1 MKNNGKPGASAVA
14 EPPVKTANDAP
25 GDLSSSGSRIP
36 TERRIWGP
44 DGFRPLALAGLTIL
58 LLGLCVWLAL
68 PFLPA
73 LAWGSAFAIIAWP
86 LHVWLRRKTGHPRAA
101 ALVTTVAVLLM
112 IVVPGLLIT
121 YEIIRETNSSAEQMR
136 NEAAGATVRA
146 RLATIPSLQGA
157 VAWIDSA
164 NIDLDAEIRRLIM
177 SYVREPSS
185 LLQGSLA
192 ALIQFALALFILYHF
207 LKDGPLL
214 REQVRRLLPMTRTD
228 ADRIF
233 LSVSDSVRANIY
245 ATVVTGL
252 INAITGGLLFWS
264 LGLPSPALWG
274 FVVFIMSV
282 LPVFGT
288 FVVWAPAAIYMLV
301 TNNWVAAALIVSWG
315 VVTALIVDT
324 LLYVR
329 LAGKRMRLHQVPA
342 MLAFLGGL
350 VLFGPSGMIL
360 GPAILSVTVAL
371 LDVWRRRPTPVEN
384 GQTLLTTSA

>member
-14 EPPVKTANDAP
+14 ELPVKAANEGP
-25 GDLSSSGSRIP
+25 GDSSSGGSRMP
-36 TERRIWGP
+36 TERRVWGP
-44 DGFRPLALAGLTIL
+44 DGFRPLALAGLTIV

-86 LHVWLRRKTGHPRAA
+86 LHVWLRRKSGYPRAA
-101 ALVTTVAVLLM
+101 ALATTVAVLLVL
-112 IVVPGLLIT
+112 VVPGLLVT
-121 YEIIRETNSSAEQMR
+121 YEILRETNSAAEKMR
-136 NEAAGATVRA
+136 NEAASATVRA
-146 RLATIPSLQGA
+146 RLAQIPMLQGI
-157 VAWIDSA
+157 VAWVDSA

-207 LKDGPLL
+207 LKDAPIL

-233 LSVSDSVRANIY
+233 GSVSDSVHANIY
-245 ATVVTGL
+245 ATVITGL
-252 INAITGGLLFWS
+252 IDAITGGLLFWA
-264 LGLPSPALWG
+264 LGLPSPVLWG
-274 FVVFIMSV
+274 VVIFIMSV

-288 FVVWAPAAIYMLV
+288 FVIWMPAAIYLLLTNQWLGALLV
-301 TNNWVAAALIVSWG
+301 SGWG
-315 VVTALIVDT
+315 VLTAVFVDS
-324 LLYVR
+324 LLYIR
-329 LAGKRMRLHQVPA
+329 LAGNRMRLHQVPA

-384 GQTLLTTSA
+384 GQTLLPNTA